1 MVANKVILNG
11 QTIIDLS
18 QDDTL
23 EEHVTLGRRF
33 HKPNGEVG
41 IGNFQ
46 IIGDLLIS
54 ENGEYDVKHKETV
67 TVKVPQAK
75 AKIVDNV
82 LYITLEA

>member
-18 QDDTL
+18 QDDTE

-33 HKPNGEVG
+33 HKRNGEVG
-41 IGNFQ
+41 IGKFQ

-54 ENGEYDVKHKETV
+54 ENGEYDVKRKETV